1 MCVQRQPIPKGR
13 VPRDGGEMSLINDVL
28 RNLEAN
34 RPDVLAAQNLQR
46 EVRSLPPAPPTR
58 RGFRLSLLAGLLLAL
73 GVAGWQWQERRQ
85 PLPPVPAPVAQA
97 PVVVPPAPVAEPLVP
112 LSENLK
118 LAQELLSL
126 PVIEPLA
133 ETAAAPAATLPPL
146 PAPVAVA
153 LPESAKITGQAVKA
167 ELPPPAARSAEP
179 AKIEK
184 SPVIATPRDRADADW
199 RRAEAS
205 FAAGRPDEGRE
216 ALRAAL
222 RNDPSHVQARQVL
235 LRHLLESRRID
246 DAVVVLQEGL
256 ELQPAQAGWAMSL
269 ARLQFEQGDLAA
281 ADRTLVR
288 SQSFGENNADY
299 AGFQGHIKSR
309 LGAHRQ
315 AAAHYQ
321 RATRLVPND
330 GRWWLGY
337 GLALESDGR
346 LPEGREALRRA
357 LAAGNLSG
365 ELAAVAEQHLR

>member
-1 MCVQRQPIPKGR
+1 
-13 VPRDGGEMSLINDVL
+13 MSLINDVL

-46 EVRSLPPAPPTR
+46 EVRSLPAAPPTR

-73 GVAGWQWQERRQ
+73 GIAGWQWQERRQ
-85 PLPPVPAPVAQA
+85 ALPPPPPPVAA
-97 PVVVPPAPVAEPLVP
+97 VPVMAPPAPVAEPPVP
-112 LSENLK
+112 LSENLI
-118 LAQELLSL
+118 LAYELLSL
-126 PVIEPLA
+126 PVVEPTVA
-133 ETAAAPAATLPPL
+133 TVETAGATPSPL
-146 PAPVAVA
+146 PMTVAP
-153 LPESAKITGQAVKA
+153 PESPRIASDAAKA

-199 RRAEAS
+199 RRAETS
-205 FAAGRPDEGRE
+205 FAGGRSDEGRE

-222 RNDPSHVQARQVL
+222 RHDPSHVQARQVL
-235 LRHLLESRRID
+235 LRHLLEARRID
-246 DAVVVLQEGL
+246 EAVAVLQDGL

-288 SQSFGENNADY
+288 SQSFAENNADY

-321 RATRLVPND
+321 RATRLAPND

-357 LAAGNLSG
+357 LAAGNLTG

>member
-1 MCVQRQPIPKGR
+1 
-13 VPRDGGEMSLINDVL
+13 MSLINDVL

-58 RGFRLSLLAGLLLAL
+58 RGFRLSLLAALLLAL
-73 GVAGWQWQERRQ
+73 GIAGWQWQERRQ
-85 PLPPVPAPVAQA
+85 VLPPAPPPLAAV
-97 PVVVPPAPVAEPLVP
+97 PVVVPPVPVAEPPVP
-112 LSENLK
+112 LSENLI

-126 PVIEPLA
+126 PVVETAVETVEAAGATLSPLPPPLA
-133 ETAAAPAATLPPL
+133 VAP
-146 PAPVAVA
+146 
-153 LPESAKITGQAVKA
+153 PESAKIAGDTAKP
-167 ELPPPAARSAEP
+167 ELPPPAARSVEP

-199 RRAEAS
+199 RRAESA
-205 FAAGRPDEGRE
+205 FAGGRSDEGRE

-222 RNDPSHVQARQVL
+222 RHDPAHVQARQVL
-235 LRHLLESRRID
+235 LRHLLEARRID
-246 DAVVVLQEGL
+246 EAVAVLQEGL

-288 SQSFGENNADY
+288 SQSFAENNADY

-357 LAAGNLSG
+357 LAAGNLTG